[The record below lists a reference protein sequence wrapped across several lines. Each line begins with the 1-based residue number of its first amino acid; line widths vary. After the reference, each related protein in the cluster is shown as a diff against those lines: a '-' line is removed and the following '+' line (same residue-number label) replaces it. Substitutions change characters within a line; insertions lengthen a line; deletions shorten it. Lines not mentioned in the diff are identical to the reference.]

1 MVTLTTLRAPS
12 RGWLP
17 PAPLGGTY
25 TFEPGTLACA
35 CRTRRTVPV
44 RSLTPACV
52 LGRAHAP
59 GELAAFREG
68 LRSRLP
74 DRSALTGTALISA
87 ASAPGLGAPLTSRPL
102 GPRRSPTARSVAG
115 TWTPTQATCTT
126 STTLRARRPVP
137 SALPPCALAPCP
149 ALAAHA
155 TQSAS
160 RPQRTAQVV
169 VASMRG
175 RVYNCI
181 RA

>member
-1 MVTLTTLRAPS
+1 MVTLTTLSAPS

-35 CRTRRTVPV
+35 CRTPRTVPV
-44 RSLTPACV
+44 RSLLRACS
-52 LGRAHAP
+52 GARMHPESWRP
-59 GELAAFREG
+59 G
-68 LRSRLP
+68 
-74 DRSALTGTALISA
+74 GTALAPPRSISTHCDCA
-87 ASAPGLGAPLTSRPL
+87 HLCRICPFGLGAPLTSRPL
-102 GPRRSPTARSVAG
+102 GPRRSPTTRSVAG

-160 RPQRTAQVV
+160 RPQRRAQVV